1 VLRQVGPGP
10 GGQHDLPVDAGGA
23 VTGVALAGL
32 PHADQRVGSA
42 AQQQLLQIAH
52 LSQVACLRRLED
64 PLP

>member
-1 VLRQVGPGP
+1 
-10 GGQHDLPVDAGGA
+10 

>member
-1 VLRQVGPGP
+1 
-10 GGQHDLPVDAGGA
+10 

-42 AQQQLLQIAH
+42 AQHQLLQIAD
-52 LSQVACLRRLED
+52 LFRLACLRRLED